1 MQTDLS
7 KKQVS
12 HIKYINRL
20 LTTMLDLY
28 VIIFITMPVSRLL
41 YIITSFNHAWVLSL
55 VQMIALCFYFI
66 FFWSKFGTTP
76 AKYLFGIKICDAET
90 LEKPSLKACIKRM
103 LALITY
109 PIGIWFIIFSKNH
122 QALHDKIA
130 KTIVIKR

>member
-28 VIIFITMPVSRLL
+28 VIIFITIPITKLL
-41 YIITSFNHAWVLSL
+41 YILHFLRHGWILSL
-55 VQMIALCFYFI
+55 VQMITLWSYFI
-66 FFWSKFGTTP
+66 FFWYKFGTTP

-90 LEKPSLKACIKRM
+90 LEKPPLKSCIKRM
-103 LALITY
+103 FALITY
-109 PIGIWFIIFSKNH
+109 PIGIWFMVFSQNH
-122 QALHDKIA
+122 QALHDRIA